1 MEEKIKLLE
10 SNLKKCEEEQE
21 RENERKRKESTE
33 QPGRGLKVQK
43 RAEENRELEKMRR
56 ELGELGGAG
65 HFWGDE
71 RVIGWG
77 GVRNSMKEED
87 LKKVL
92 RLISIGQK
100 TVNLK
105 EREFLA
111 FFSAAKQK
119 QPREVLCLG

>member
-1 MEEKIKLLE
+1 MEEKIRQLE
-10 SNLKKCEEEQE
+10 SSFESS
-21 RENERKRKESTE
+21 ENT
-33 QPGRGLKVQK
+33 
-43 RAEENRELEKMRR
+43 ELEEMRR
-56 ELGELGGAG
+56 ELGEIGGAG

-71 RVIGWG
+71 RMICYG
-77 GVRNSMKEED
+77 GVRNWMEEED

-92 RLISIGQK
+92 RLVSIGQK

-119 QPREVLCLG
+119 QPREVLVDR

>member
-1 MEEKIKLLE
+1 M
-10 SNLKKCEEEQE
+10 Q
-21 RENERKRKESTE
+21 RRT
-33 QPGRGLKVQK
+33 
-43 RAEENRELEKMRR
+43 EENRELEKMRK
-56 ELGELGGAG
+56 ELGEIGGAG

-71 RVIGWG
+71 RAISYG
-77 GVRNSMKEED
+77 GVRDWMKEED

-92 RLISIGQK
+92 RLVSIGQK

-119 QPREVLCLG
+119 QPREVLCPF